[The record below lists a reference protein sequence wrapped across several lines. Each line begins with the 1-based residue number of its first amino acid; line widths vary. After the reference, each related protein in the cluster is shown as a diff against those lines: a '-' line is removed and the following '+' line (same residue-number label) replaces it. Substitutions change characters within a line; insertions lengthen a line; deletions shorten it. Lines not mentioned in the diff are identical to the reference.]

1 MVKMTVAGLRLG
13 QKVTSTQGRDCG
25 QNFLI
30 VGFIDDYYVL
40 VADGIKRSIKQPK
53 KKSIKHLSI
62 SLWVDELIENKLSS
76 GSQVTDEEIFSAIQ
90 RWGEKKEEGE
100 ISLG

>member
-1 MVKMTVAGLRLG
+1 
-13 QKVTSTQGRDCG
+13 
-25 QNFLI
+25 
-30 VGFIDDYYVL
+30 

-53 KKSIKHLSI
+53 KKSVKHLSI

-76 GSQVTDEEIFSAIQ
+76 GGQVTDEEVYSAIQ

>member
-13 QKVTSTQGRDCG
+13 QKVTSTQGRDRG

-30 VGFIDDYYVL
+30 VGLIDDYYVL

-53 KKSIKHLSI
+53 KKSVKHLSI

-76 GSQVTDEEIFSAIQ
+76 GGQVTDEEVYSAIQ